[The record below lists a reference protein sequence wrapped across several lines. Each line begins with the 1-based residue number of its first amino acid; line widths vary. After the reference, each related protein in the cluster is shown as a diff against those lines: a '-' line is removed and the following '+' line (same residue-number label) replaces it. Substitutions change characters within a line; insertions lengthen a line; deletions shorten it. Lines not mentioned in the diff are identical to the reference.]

1 MPTILDIK
9 LIRGNRLAVADVS
22 SVSVYKEEEE
32 ILIAANSGFRIDGVW
47 TSTNTRE

>member
-32 ILIAANSGFRIDGVW
+32 ILIAANNGFRIDGVW